1 MFVGAGIRIK
11 ILEAM
16 AMEMPVVAT
25 SISALGINADETNG
39 LFIEDDPIK
48 YADKILE
55 LMQNDEQRNKAG
67 INAREFIKNSFDWN
81 KNVKIIVDE
90 YKKITE
96 NNKN

>member
-1 MFVGAGIRIK
+1 
-11 ILEAM
+11 
-16 AMEMPVVAT
+16 
-25 SISALGINADETNG
+25 
-39 LFIEDDPIK
+39 
-48 YADKILE
+48 
-55 LMQNDEQRNKAG
+55 MQNDEQRNKAG